1 MRLKMKRGKSKL
13 LSDTDVKNCLRFIN
27 DMPSHRERTRLMFLM
42 MLMTSLRIHSIQKLT
57 LGQVY
62 DENFNPVESFLLQ
75 PEQNKGGKKVLQ
87 VYLNNTLKQEL
98 KKYAKF
104 LHSDKY
110 LQPKMNDYLFK
121 SNKGSYLS
129 KQQIIHIFRQIFD
142 GVGLDKQYRV
152 HSLRAT
158 CLTKLMNAN
167 YPLPLIQQISG
178 HSSIQ
183 TLSIYYR
190 TNPKNIQNALETLN
204 L

>member
-1 MRLKMKRGKSKL
+1 MKRGKSKL
-13 LSDTDVKNCLRFIN
+13 LSDIDVKNCLRFIN
-27 DMPSHRERTRLMFLM
+27 DMPSHQERTRLMFLM

-57 LGQVY
+57 IGQVY

-75 PEQNKGGKKVLQ
+75 PEQNKGGKKALQ
-87 VYLNNTLKQEL
+87 VYLNDTLKHEL

-104 LHSDKY
+104 FLSDKY
-110 LQPKMNDYLFK
+110 IQPKMDDYLFR

-142 GVGLDKQYRV
+142 GLGLDKQYRV

-158 CLTKLMNAN
+158 CLTKLMDAN

>member
-1 MRLKMKRGKSKL
+1 MKRGKSKL
-13 LSDTDVKNCLRFIN
+13 LSDTDVKNCLRF
-27 DMPSHRERTRLMFLM
+27 
-42 MLMTSLRIHSIQKLT
+42 
-57 LGQVY
+57 
-62 DENFNPVESFLLQ
+62 
-75 PEQNKGGKKVLQ
+75 
-87 VYLNNTLKQEL
+87 
-98 KKYAKF
+98 
-104 LHSDKY
+104 
-110 LQPKMNDYLFK
+110 
-121 SNKGSYLS
+121 
-129 KQQIIHIFRQIFD
+129 IIHIFRQIFD

-158 CLTKLMNAN
+158 CLTKLMDAN

>member
-1 MRLKMKRGKSKL
+1 M
-13 LSDTDVKNCLRFIN
+13 N
-27 DMPSHRERTRLMFLM
+27 D
-42 MLMTSLRIHSIQKLT
+42 
-57 LGQVY
+57 
-62 DENFNPVESFLLQ
+62 
-75 PEQNKGGKKVLQ
+75 
-87 VYLNNTLKQEL
+87 TLKQEL

-104 LHSDKY
+104 FLSDKY
-110 LQPKMNDYLFK
+110 IQPKMNDYLFK

-158 CLTKLMNAN
+158 CLTKLMDAN

>member
-1 MRLKMKRGKSKL
+1 MKRGKSKL
-13 LSDTDVKNCLRFIN
+13 LSDIDVKNCLRFIK
-27 DMPSHRERTRLMFLM
+27 DMPSHQERTRLMFLM

-57 LGQVY
+57 IGQVY

-75 PEQNKGGKKVLQ
+75 LEQNKGGKKALQ
-87 VYLNNTLKQEL
+87 VYLNDTLKQEL

-104 LHSDKY
+104 FLSDKY

-158 CLTKLMNAN
+158 CLTKLMDAN

-190 TNPKNIQNALETLN
+190 TNPKNIQNALKTLN
-204 L
+204 F

>member
-1 MRLKMKRGKSKL
+1 MYKR
-13 LSDTDVKNCLRFIN
+13 
-27 DMPSHRERTRLMFLM
+27 
-42 MLMTSLRIHSIQKLT
+42 Q
-57 LGQVY
+57 
-62 DENFNPVESFLLQ
+62 
-75 PEQNKGGKKVLQ
+75 EQNKGGKKALQ
-87 VYLNNTLKQEL
+87 VYLNDTLKQEL

-104 LHSDKY
+104 LLSDKY
-110 LQPKMNDYLFK
+110 IQPKMNDYLFK

-158 CLTKLMNAN
+158 CLTKLMDAN